1 MEEIKTDNPSL
12 EQGDDKDDKLS
23 RPAKIGIAVG
33 VVVGVALLVLVVILL
48 VKNPG
53 ATAAIRDLFII
64 LLALE
69 SLVIGTLLLVLVYQL
84 ITLVRMLRDD
94 IKPIIE
100 STQET
105 LNTAK
110 GTATFVS
117 QQVSKP
123 AIAALGYASGIARS
137 LRVLGQMRP
146 RRQSSSSEPRGGEKE
161 IKNE

>member
-1 MEEIKTDNPSL
+1 MEEIKTDSPSL
-12 EQGDDKDDKLS
+12 EQGDDTDDKLG
-23 RPAKIGIAVG
+23 PTAKKILAIVGGI
-33 VVVGVALLVLVVILL
+33 VVVALLAGVVALL
-48 VKNPG
+48 LKYPG
-53 ATAAIRDLFII
+53 TTETVRDLFII

-105 LNTAK
+105 VNTAK

-123 AIAALGYASGIARS
+123 AITALGYTSGIARS
-137 LRVLGQMRP
+137 LRVLGQMLP
-146 RRQSSSSEPRGGEKE
+146 RRQSAASEPGEE
-161 IKNE
+161 REGD

>member
-1 MEEIKTDNPSL
+1 MEEIKMDNPSL
-12 EQGDDKDDKLS
+12 EQGDDKDDQLGM
-23 RPAKIGIAVG
+23 PAKVGIGIG

-48 VKNPG
+48 LKNPG
-53 ATAAIRDLFII
+53 TTETLRDLFII

-105 LNTAK
+105 VNTAK

-123 AIAALGYASGIARS
+123 AITALGYASGVARS
-137 LRVLGQMRP
+137 LRVLGQMKP
-146 RRQSSSSEPRGGEKE
+146 RRQRSTSTGGERE
-161 IKNE
+161 GD

>member
-1 MEEIKTDNPSL
+1 MEEIKTDSPSL
-12 EQGDDKDDKLS
+12 EQGDDTDDKLS
-23 RPAKIGIAVG
+23 MPAKVGIVVG
-33 VVVGVALLVLVVILL
+33 VLVGVALLVVVVILL
-48 VKNPG
+48 LKNPG
-53 ATAAIRDLFII
+53 TTETVRDLFII

-105 LNTAK
+105 VNTAK

-123 AIAALGYASGIARS
+123 AITALGYTSGIARS
-137 LRVLGQMRP
+137 LRVLGQMLS
-146 RRQSSSSEPRGGEKE
+146 RRQSAASEPGGERE
-161 IKNE
+161 GD